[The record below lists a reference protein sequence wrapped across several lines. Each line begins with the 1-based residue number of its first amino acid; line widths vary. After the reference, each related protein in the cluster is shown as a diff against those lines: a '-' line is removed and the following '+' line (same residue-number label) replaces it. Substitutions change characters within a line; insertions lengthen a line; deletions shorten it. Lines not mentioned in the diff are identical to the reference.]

1 MKSRWLVNL
10 GLLVVIAGLA
20 LFLYLNP
27 KKEEESPN
35 SVKVSELSQADVR
48 KVEIEFSAKKPVV
61 LEKRDGN
68 WFLVQ
73 PYAARAG
80 EQAVNRILAVLN
92 ADSVDK
98 FDTSD
103 LARFGLDHPSLRL
116 KLDDKELLFGT
127 FNPVNGQQYV
137 AFGNSVYLIST
148 SYSDAAATQVVE
160 LLDKRLL
167 GPGEEVVGF
176 DFSHLEQ
183 WEATGLR
190 LERKGSEWKVSIP
203 GAKPVRAELDE
214 WFGDGWKT
222 LSANSVEPY
231 RVDSKTVYPYFEII
245 LKNGKRIRVDKQLE
259 SPEMLLARPDE
270 GMLYH
275 FPPDLGFSLL
285 NPPVGAPK

>member
-27 KKEEESPN
+27 KKEEQSFN

-80 EQAVNRILAVLN
+80 EQAVNKILAVLN

-103 LARFGLDHPSLRL
+103 LERFGLDHPSLRL
-116 KLDDKELLFGT
+116 KLDDKELVFGT

-137 AFGNSVYLIST
+137 AFGNAVYLIST

-167 GPGEEVVGF
+167 GPGEEVAGF

-190 LERKGSEWKVSIP
+190 LGREGSEWKVSIP

-214 WFGDGWKT
+214 WFGDGWRT

-259 SPEMLLARPDE
+259 SPEMILARPDE

-285 NPPVGAPK
+285 NPPVCEPK